1 MADCEGPGPLAELD
15 LTPLDE
21 WRDQHLQYKLH
32 PRELWRILL
41 RPCRVRILRSMEVR
55 HARRC
60 GPPRRGLPARPSVPC
75 TGPRQPVGGRR
86 VRWVEL
92 LRPGA
97 DIAVQRGREA
107 ARLAACAA
115 VGVPQVL
122 EGNQGCRLRPGVVAT
137 CSLITEPDVR
147 LRRW

>member
-1 MADCEGPGPLAELD
+1 MADYEGPGPLAELD

-21 WRDQHLQYKLH
+21 WRDQHLQYKLR

-41 RPCRVRILRSMEVR
+41 RPCRVRILRSMEVP
-55 HARRC
+55 HARLFC
-60 GPPRRGLPARPSVPC
+60 PPRRGLPARPCVPC
-75 TGPRQPVGGRR
+75 TEPRQPVGGRR

-97 DIAVQRGREA
+97 DIAVQCAREA

-115 VGVPQVL
+115 VEFGQVR
-122 EGNQGCRLRPGVVAT
+122 EGNQGAA
-137 CSLITEPDVR
+137 
-147 LRRW
+147 